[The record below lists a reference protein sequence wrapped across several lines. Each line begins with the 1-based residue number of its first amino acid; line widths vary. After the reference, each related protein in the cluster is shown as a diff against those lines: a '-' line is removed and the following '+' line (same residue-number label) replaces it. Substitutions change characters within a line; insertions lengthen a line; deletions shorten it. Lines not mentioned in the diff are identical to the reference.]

1 MANSLHGPLT
11 GVTVIDLGQIYNGP
25 YCTFLMA
32 MAGARVIKVEPR
44 GGENLR
50 RRAKVGGAA
59 VPFAMLNSNKE
70 FISLDLKTARGTE
83 LLREGRRTDRE
94 LLAGCDGPA
103 RAGV

>member
-1 MANSLHGPLT
+1 MPRMVITRDMGRAAARTIEMPNNKHGPLT

-59 VPFAMLNSNKE
+59 VPFAMLNPTRSS
-70 FISLDLKTARGTE
+70 FRST
-83 LLREGRRTDRE
+83 
-94 LLAGCDGPA
+94 
-103 RAGV
+103 